1 MNKILKAKYLL
12 VRGKARLSCL
22 PQTRNMNFIISGEFN
37 KGGSLHVKKWRH
49 WVKRNSYSSLT

>member
-1 MNKILKAKYLL
+1 MISILMTNYLL
-12 VRGKARLSCL
+12 VRGKASKACL
-22 PQTRNMNFIISGEFN
+22 PQTKNMYFIISGEFN